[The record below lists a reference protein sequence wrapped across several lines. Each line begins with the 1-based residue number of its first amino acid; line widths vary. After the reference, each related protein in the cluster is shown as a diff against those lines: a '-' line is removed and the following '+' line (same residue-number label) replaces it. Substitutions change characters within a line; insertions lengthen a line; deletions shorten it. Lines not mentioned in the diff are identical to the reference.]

1 MSDDTNQTSLRDSL
15 RVLRS
20 SRWVIVV
27 MTLLL
32 AGIAAGLSLTQE
44 KTYVATASVS
54 FLEENRSNAEAGLPA
69 TQSQTAAQLAAEG
82 ATTMLSNDVLRRARA
97 QLEADDKL
105 GDHYPRLDEL
115 RDMLAT
121 SVDATSALVAVQATA
136 GDPRFAAALANE
148 VASGAATIRKNV
160 ERKRFG
166 RLANRVERQYRKL
179 RDEDRAS
186 ASRDSSADRGNA
198 DSRTDFALASLLDRV
213 STLRT
218 LSLTAAP
225 ARLADSA
232 TVPSSPASPKPMRS
246 TIFGGLIG
254 LLLGVGLAFA
264 RSSLDRRLRD
274 AGEIREALD
283 MSVVGWVR
291 DDALGKAACISN
303 GRGPMDDQDVESFR
317 ILRTNIEFLD
327 VDHPIKLILV
337 TSPQPA
343 EGKST
348 VAASLASAHAVA
360 GRRTLLVECDL
371 RRPCLPER
379 MSIDRSPGLSDHL
392 AGKATM
398 ADIVQSVELVQ
409 AQASVDGATS
419 SKQHGNTGEGESAQM
434 IDSAEVG
441 ETKPEA
447 DELAVIAAGSRSDRP
462 AELLG
467 SERFHTFLKEVAEA
481 YDIVV
486 IDTPPLLA
494 VSDPLAIVPLV
505 DGVVLCIRADQTTR
519 DQARAVKQALAQL
532 PERTTAVVV
541 TGLKAG
547 RESDYGYYSHAYYGD
562 DAKRDKMSRKRDK
575 AARKRDKAAK
585 Q

>member
-1 MSDDTNQTSLRDSL
+1 MSEDTNQATLRDSL

-32 AGIAAGLSLTQE
+32 AGIAAGLSLSQE

-69 TQSQTAAQLAAEG
+69 TPSQTAAQLAAEG
-82 ATTMLSNDVLRRARA
+82 ATTMLSNDVLRRART
-97 QLEADDKL
+97 QLEAAGQL
-105 GDHYPRLDEL
+105 NDHYPRLDEL
-115 RDMLAT
+115 RGMLAT
-121 SVDATSALVAVQATA
+121 SVDATSALVAVQASA
-136 GDPRFAAALANE
+136 GDPKFAAALANE
-148 VASGAATIRKNV
+148 VANGAVTIRKNV

-166 RLANRVERQYRKL
+166 RLADRVERQYTKL
-179 RDEDRAS
+179 RDESA
-186 ASRDSSADRGNA
+186 ASRDRNESG
-198 DSRTDFALASLLDRV
+198 SRTDFALASLLDRI

-232 TVPSSPASPKPMRS
+232 TVPPAPASPKPARS
-246 TIFGGLIG
+246 TLFGGLMG
-254 LLLGVGLAFA
+254 LLLGVGLAFV

-274 AGEIREALD
+274 ANEIREALD
-283 MSVVGWVR
+283 LPVVGWVR
-291 DDALGKAACISN
+291 AEALGNAACVPN
-303 GRGPMDDQDVESFR
+303 GRDPMADQDVESFR
-317 ILRTNIEFLD
+317 ILRTNLEFLD
-327 VDHPIKLILV
+327 VDHPIKKILV

-360 GRRTLLVECDL
+360 GKRTLLVECDL

-379 MSIDRSPGLSDHL
+379 MSINRSPGLSDYL
-392 AGKATM
+392 AGVAAM
-398 ADIVQSVELVQ
+398 ADIVQTVELIQPQVGVNG
-409 AQASVDGATS
+409 AGKAGADHDGTIADARAATETEL
-419 SKQHGNTGEGESAQM
+419 KAGEL
-434 IDSAEVG
+434 V
-441 ETKPEA
+441 
-447 DELAVIAAGSRSDRP
+447 VIAAGSRTNRP
-462 AELLG
+462 AELLD
-467 SERFHTFLKEVAEA
+467 SKRFHEFLDEVDDA

-505 DGVVLCIRADQTTR
+505 DAIVLCIRADQTTR

-541 TGLKAG
+541 TGLEVG
-547 RESDYGYYSHAYYGD
+547 RESDYGYYSHAYYGED
-562 DAKRDKMSRKRDK
+562 TKGAKTTKKRG
-575 AARKRDKAAK
+575 KAAK
-585 Q
+585 R